1 MKKKICFLMVSFI
14 GLLSLMVPVDLVIAD
29 DVGGVV
35 QTKGE
40 VGFYEE
46 TSPSTTTSESSTSVE
61 VTKPK
66 GKFPSTGELIKKSMM
81 VSGTLILLLLLFVL
95 LNKQRKKE

>member
-1 MKKKICFLMVSFI
+1 MKKKIWFLMVSFI
-14 GLLSLMVPVDLVIAD
+14 GFLSLMVPVTSVTAD

-46 TSPSTTTSESSTSVE
+46 TSSSTTTSQSSTPMK

-81 VSGTLILLLLLFVL
+81 VSGALILLLLLFVL

>member
-1 MKKKICFLMVSFI
+1 MKKKILFLMVSFI
-14 GLLSLMVPVDLVIAD
+14 GLLSLMVSVNLVNAEDI
-29 DVGGVV
+29 GGVV

-46 TSPSTTTSESSTSVE
+46 TSPSTTTSDSSTPTK

-66 GKFPSTGELIKKSMM
+66 GKFPSTGELVKKSMM
-81 VSGTLILLLLLFVL
+81 VSGGLILVLLLFIL
-95 LNKQRKKE
+95 LHKQRKKE